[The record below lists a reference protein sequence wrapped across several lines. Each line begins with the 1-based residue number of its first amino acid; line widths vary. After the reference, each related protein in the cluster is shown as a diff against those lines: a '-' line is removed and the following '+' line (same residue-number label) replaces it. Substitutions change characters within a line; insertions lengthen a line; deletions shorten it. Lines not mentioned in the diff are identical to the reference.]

1 MARWTSRIHNA
12 TLSECNASLRFLS
25 PALWSSIYARSA
37 ANVMFIILTATGI
50 GSDQRSYVT
59 WNEKAEA
66 QVIWKQLV

>member
-1 MARWTSRIHNA
+1 MQRQSTVSV
-12 TLSECNASLRFLS
+12 ASTVIL
-25 PALWSSIYARSA
+25 YARSA

>member
-1 MARWTSRIHNA
+1 VQRQSTVSV
-12 TLSECNASLRFLS
+12 ASTVIL
-25 PALWSSIYARSA
+25 YARSA